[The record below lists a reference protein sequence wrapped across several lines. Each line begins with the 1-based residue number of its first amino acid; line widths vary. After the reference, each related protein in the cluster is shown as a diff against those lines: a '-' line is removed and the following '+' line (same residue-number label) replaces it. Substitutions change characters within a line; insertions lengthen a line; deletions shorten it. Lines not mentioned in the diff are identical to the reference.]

1 MSTKHS
7 CDIFTA
13 ALLGFPQVNH
23 KVTVEDLKEEIFTVL
38 EPWPKLIEAMEEQPV
53 RPRAR
58 FGQSALLNA
67 FPFHSAY

>member
-1 MSTKHS
+1 M
-7 CDIFTA
+7 FTA

-53 RPRAR
+53 RPHCYAR
-58 FGQSALLNA
+58 GLVLMHALVSL
-67 FPFHSAY
+67 HC